1 MKFVLIV
8 DSEKQPSVTVVCDK
22 VTRAVQK
29 IEEICNQAD
38 GELIYGYQADEIIP
52 LALADITCFFTK
64 DNKVYARVE
73 EREYAVKLRIK
84 QIVELIDDS
93 FIKINQGCIVKVN
106 AIKRFTASIGGSLQ
120 ITLKD
125 GYTDYVARREIRN
138 IKRRLGL

>member
-8 DSEKQPSVTVVCDK
+8 DSEKEPSVTVVCNK

>member
-8 DSEKQPSVTVVCDK
+8 DSEKQPSVTVVCNK